1 MEKIKSS
8 IKRQKNEK
16 NIYCII
22 KRTIDIITAI
32 IGIIILIPITIGVF
46 IANMISRDFESL
58 LYIQTRIG
66 KNGKHFKIY
75 KYRCMCV
82 DADAELER
90 LLKENKNAKKEWKE
104 KQKLSND
111 PRITKVGHFIR
122 KTNIDELPQF
132 INVLKGDMSLVRA

>member
-1 MEKIKSS
+1 MERIKSS
-8 IKRQKNEK
+8 IKKQINEK

-46 IANMISRDFESL
+46 IANIIYKDLGPLF
-58 LYIQTRIG
+58 YTQIRIG
-66 KNGKHFKIY
+66 RNGKHFKMY
-75 KYRCMCV
+75 KYRSMCV
-82 DADAELER
+82 NADIELEK
-90 LLKENKNAKKEWKE
+90 LLKENKDEKKEWEE

>member
-8 IKRQKNEK
+8 IKKQINEK

-46 IANMISRDFESL
+46 IANIIYKDFGPL
-58 LYIQTRIG
+58 FYTQIRIG
-66 KNGKHFKIY
+66 RNGKHFKMY
-75 KYRCMCV
+75 KYRSMCV
-82 DADAELER
+82 NADIELEK
-90 LLKENKNAKKEWKE
+90 LLKENKDAKKEWEE

>member
-8 IKRQKNEK
+8 IKKQKNEK

-46 IANMISRDFESL
+46 IANIIYKDFGPL
-58 LYIQTRIG
+58 FYTQIRIG
-66 KNGKHFKIY
+66 KNGKHFKMY
-75 KYRCMCV
+75 KFRSMCA
-82 DADAELER
+82 DADTKLEK
-90 LLKENKNAKKEWKE
+90 LLKENKKAKKEWEE

-111 PRITKVGHFIR
+111 PRITKVGNFIR

-132 INVLKGDMSLVRA
+132 INLLKGNMSLVRT